1 MDFAAPESGS
11 INEFLL
17 EGVNPS
23 CIFMYVNIRGLA
35 SDNDVNRLSGMRNK
49 LLNVFR
55 TVGRGLSLTLRHFF
69 AATESRRVKSITDDN
84 YFLQNSGTTTI
95 QYPHQ
100 KLPLPEVARYQLDVE
115 MDDCIVCDLCAKIC
129 PVDCIEIESIKSTE
143 AIGKTSDGTTKRLY
157 AAKFDIDMAKC
168 MYCGLCTVVCPT
180 ECIIM
185 TDTYDRSTLT
195 LNEMVYKFSDMTA
208 GEAEEKRIAL
218 EKQNA
223 ERQAAKQAALSP
235 EKPKE

>member
-1 MDFAAPESGS
+1 M
-11 INEFLL
+11 
-17 EGVNPS
+17 
-23 CIFMYVNIRGLA
+23 IRKVFHVFKTVTKGL
-35 SDNDVNRLSGMRNK
+35 G
-49 LLNVFR
+49 
-55 TVGRGLSLTLRHFF
+55 LTLSHFF
-69 AATESRRVKSITDDN
+69 NAAESRKVKPITDPD

-100 KLPLPEVARYQLDVE
+100 KLPLPDVSRYQLDVE

-185 TDTYDRSTLT
+185 TDKYDRSMAT
-195 LNEMVYKFSDMTA
+195 LNEMIYKFSDMTA
-208 GEAEEKRIAL
+208 AEAEEKRIAL

-223 ERQAAKQAALSP
+223 ERLAAKQAAMQQN
-235 EKPKE
+235 ENN